1 MYRNYI
7 TMRCVMALQREKYS
21 IRFNFLLSESQE
33 KRLTAAAQAKGISR
47 SAFIRLALEQA
58 LADEKETALE
68 KAVRE
73 LTPLYETDQDLTD
86 FTSLDGEDFS

>member
-1 MYRNYI
+1 
-7 TMRCVMALQREKYS
+7 MALQREKYS

-73 LTPLYETDQDLTD
+73 LAPLYETDQDLTD

>member
-1 MYRNYI
+1 MCDGSSARKVLNQ
-7 TMRCVMALQREKYS
+7 VQ
-21 IRFNFLLSESQE
+21 FFLSESLE
-33 KRLTAAAQAKGISR
+33 KRLTAAAQVKGISR

>member
-1 MYRNYI
+1 
-7 TMRCVMALQREKYS
+7 MALQREKYS